1 MPVFNRTGRIVEDN
15 WKTLPPSSNDQNL
28 LNNGADSYII
38 SGEQWQQYSHILSQ
52 RGKNLALKLTID
64 ADLPELQNDIG
75 FFSLIVIEFPHFTD
89 GQGFSLAALL
99 RERYGFRGE
108 LRAAGNILLDQLF
121 YLKRCGFDS
130 FELPDTDSQSAINP
144 SAVTRA
150 LNSFSES
157 YQQSCDQPLPLFR
170 WRT

>member
-15 WKTLPPSSNDQNL
+15 WKILPPDIEADNFE
-28 LNNGADSYII
+28 GASYIM
-38 SGEQWQQYSHILSQ
+38 SVEQWQQNNHRLCQ
-52 RGKNLALKLTID
+52 QEQNLALKLTID
-64 ADLPELQNDIG
+64 TDLAELQSDIG

-108 LRAAGNILLDQLF
+108 LRASGNILLDQLF

-130 FELPDTDSQSAINP
+130 FELPDTDSENAINP
-144 SAVTRA
+144 SAVVRA
-150 LNSFSES
+150 LNSFSEN

>member
-1 MPVFNRTGRIVEDN
+1 MSVFNRTGRIVEDN
-15 WKTLPPSSNDQNL
+15 WKTLTEDHDVENL
-28 LNNGADSYII
+28 EKASYIVSI
-38 SGEQWQQYSHILSQ
+38 EQWNQYGHILCQ
-52 RGKNLALKLTID
+52 QERNLALKLTID
-64 ADLPELQNDIG
+64 ADLAELQNDIG

-99 RERYGFRGE
+99 RERYGYRGE
-108 LRAAGNILLDQLF
+108 LRAAGSILLDQLF

-130 FELPDTDSQSAINP
+130 FELPETESEPSVNP
-144 SAVTRA
+144 SEVVRA

-157 YQQSCDQPLPLFR
+157 YQQSSDQPLPLFR